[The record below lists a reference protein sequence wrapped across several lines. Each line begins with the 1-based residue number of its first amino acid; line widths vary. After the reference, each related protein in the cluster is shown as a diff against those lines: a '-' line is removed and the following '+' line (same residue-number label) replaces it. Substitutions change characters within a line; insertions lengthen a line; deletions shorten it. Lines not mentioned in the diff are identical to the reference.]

1 LMQGEATIMK
11 NALKITAITVSMAFL
26 AACASTEYIISTTD
40 GTMITASGKPKLDEK
55 SGMYT
60 YKDAQGREVT
70 INKSD
75 VKQIMER

>member
-1 LMQGEATIMK
+1 MNRLAVT
-11 NALKITAITVSMAFL
+11 LL
-26 AACASTEYIISTTD
+26 AASLLTVGACGSTEYIISTTQ
-40 GTMITASGKPKLDEK
+40 GNLITTHGKPKLDEK

-60 YKDAQGREVT
+60 YKDEEGRKAT